1 MIGNGER
8 QLILDAIFQN
18 IADPMA
24 ICRVTEREDG
34 QKDLVYVRVND
45 AYEKLNNTKRES
57 LIGKLYSSVWK
68 EDTTD
73 WGGVMIRV
81 AETGNTGYG
90 EEFGDDAKSGFF
102 EAESSVAPGYYQLFI
117 FSPIPDWVVMI
128 FRNMNTWRKVA
139 VQLKKKEKLLR
150 KLTAGLTLAE
160 EKTRRTIAA
169 KLHDSIGYSMVGM
182 LHSLRTLY
190 EEQRDAE
197 QKMKVAAVVEKMERL
212 LQETRSFTFD
222 ISPPILYE
230 VGLSAALE
238 ARCDNLQITH
248 GIKCAFKCEGKETN
262 LDEDTKILLYQ
273 MTHELLVNVVKHA
286 EATGVLV
293 IIRWGAKNVQIIV
306 EDDGKGFTP
315 SKNNRK
321 SNSGMGLFSIRERL
335 RSVNGEMKIVST
347 PKKGTTVS
355 LVAPIQSRE

>member
-1 MIGNGER
+1 MIGDGER

-128 FRNMNTWRKVA
+128 FRNMKTWRKVA
-139 VQLKKKEKLLR
+139 VQLKKKR
-150 KLTAGLTLAE
+150 KIVAQADGRA
-160 EKTRRTIAA
+160 
-169 KLHDSIGYSMVGM
+169 
-182 LHSLRTLY
+182 HSR
-190 EEQRDAE
+190 
-197 QKMKVAAVVEKMERL
+197 
-212 LQETRSFTFD
+212 
-222 ISPPILYE
+222 
-230 VGLSAALE
+230 G
-238 ARCDNLQITH
+238 
-248 GIKCAFKCEGKETN
+248 GK
-262 LDEDTKILLYQ
+262 DK
-273 MTHELLVNVVKHA
+273 
-286 EATGVLV
+286 
-293 IIRWGAKNVQIIV
+293 
-306 EDDGKGFTP
+306 EDD
-315 SKNNRK
+315 SRK
-321 SNSGMGLFSIRERL
+321 
-335 RSVNGEMKIVST
+335 
-347 PKKGTTVS
+347 
-355 LVAPIQSRE
+355 AA